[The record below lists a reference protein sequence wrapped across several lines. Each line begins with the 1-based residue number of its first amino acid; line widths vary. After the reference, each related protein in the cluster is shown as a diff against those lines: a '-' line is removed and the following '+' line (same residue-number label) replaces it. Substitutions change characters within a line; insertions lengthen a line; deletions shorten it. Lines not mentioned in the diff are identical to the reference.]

1 MSAVPSCSLSAAT
14 RGLRQALAYP
24 DTFCAP
30 SAPVGARREGSAVAN
45 QIEGPDYSCTYQTSR
60 SMRRPGTAA
69 GLTGMSQGSADSAE
83 SRIRRHEFCA
93 KISCRDQTARS
104 MRNFFSWI
112 FDFSWPTGRQGSSF
126 RQNFFPGPLT
136 PAVTTW
142 RSPNVAGRDGP
153 RGMKEASQR
162 NFSDLGRQPEP
173 STAGS
178 SPILHLWPAAPCSGP
193 SSSSSTRRIGS

>member
-126 RQNFFPGPLT
+126 RQNFFPAPLK
-136 PAVTTW
+136 PAVNALALPKRRRTW
-142 RSPNVAGRDGP
+142 G
-153 RGMKEASQR
+153 
-162 NFSDLGRQPEP
+162 
-173 STAGS
+173 
-178 SPILHLWPAAPCSGP
+178 C
-193 SSSSSTRRIGS
+193 

>member
-30 SAPVGARREGSAVAN
+30 SAPVRARREGSAVAN

-126 RQNFFPGPLT
+126 RQDFFPAPLT

-142 RSPNVAGRDGP
+142 RSPYVAGRGGP
-153 RGMKEASQR
+153 RGGKEAS
-162 NFSDLGRQPEP
+162 
-173 STAGS
+173 
-178 SPILHLWPAAPCSGP
+178 
-193 SSSSSTRRIGS
+193 